1 LRKRRIP
8 VTFAANTELFLPR
21 QKQTRR
27 VFLASALAATA
38 GSALPATGGERII
51 INDASR
57 LNPTP
62 VVKHWRPKSDPQGAY
77 VEALRAELKDAAG
90 AGRRVA
96 AGGARHSMGGQSL
109 PRDGTAITFDEPWFD
124 VDTANS
130 LYRVSA
136 GARWAEV
143 IAKLDPLGFSP
154 KVMQSNND
162 FGVASTFC
170 INAHGWPVPFGPFGS
185 TVRALRLMLADGSI
199 IECSREKNAELFSLA
214 MGGYG
219 LFGIILDLDVEM
231 ARNVLLA
238 PTFDIMPAEAFADR
252 FIGAVEKDSSVLMAY
267 GRLSVARAA
276 FFDEALMI
284 AYRTAAPQP
293 AALPAAT
300 NGSALTWLLS
310 DIYREQTGNEA
321 AKRARWFAET
331 RVNPNL
337 GAGLATR
344 NSLMNEPVSNLH
356 NPYRART
363 DILHEYFV
371 PPDRFAEF
379 LVACRDVI
387 PPAKAEFLNVTLRY
401 VAGDETAVMAFAPKP
416 RIAAVMSFSQEMST
430 EGEIDMIE
438 TTERLIDRIVALGG
452 AFYLPYRLHARR
464 DQVDKAYPNVA
475 HFLERKRFYDPKLLF
490 RNTMW
495 DVYFA

>member
-1 LRKRRIP
+1 
-8 VTFAANTELFLPR
+8 LPR
-21 QKQTRR
+21 PTPTRR
-27 VFLASALAATA
+27 AFLASAVAAAATRSVPA
-38 GSALPATGGERII
+38 GAAGERVVM
-51 INDASR
+51 NDASR

-62 VVKHWRPKSDPQGAY
+62 VVKHWRPSSDPAGGLIDL
-77 VEALRAELKDAAG
+77 LRAELKDAADQ
-90 AGRRVA
+90 GRRVA
-96 AGGARHSMGGQSL
+96 VGAARHSMGGQSL
-109 PRDGTAITFDEPWFD
+109 PRDGVAITFESPWLQA
-124 VDTANS
+124 DTANS
-130 LYRVSA
+130 VYRVSA

-143 IAKLDPLGFSP
+143 IAKLDPIGFSP

-185 TVRALRLMLADGSI
+185 TVRALRLMVADGSVV
-199 IECSREKNAELFSLA
+199 ECSREKNAELFSLA

-231 ARNVLLA
+231 AKNVVLA
-238 PTFDIMPAEAFADR
+238 PTFDIMPAESFAER
-252 FIGAVEKDSSVLMAY
+252 FIAAAEKDPSVLMAY
-267 GRLSVARAA
+267 GRLSVARAS

-284 AYRTAAPQP
+284 AYRATTPQP
-293 AALPAAT
+293 AILPPAT
-300 NGSALTWLLS
+300 SGGALTWLLN
-310 DIYREQTGNEA
+310 DIYREQIGNEA
-321 AKRARWFAET
+321 AKRARWYAET
-331 RVNPNL
+331 RINPNL
-337 GAGLATR
+337 GSGLATR
-344 NSLMNEPVSNLH
+344 NSLMNEPVSNLR

-371 PPDRFAEF
+371 PPAKFREF
-379 LVACRDVI
+379 LVACREVI

-401 VAGDETAVMAFAPKP
+401 VAADDIAMMAFAPQP
-416 RIAAVMSFSQEMST
+416 RIAAVMSFSQDMSP
-430 EGEIDMIE
+430 EGEVDMIE

-464 DQVDKAYPNVA
+464 DQIEKAYPNVA
-475 HFLERKRFYDPKLLF
+475 HFVDRKRFYDPKLLF